1 MYWNLLGTL
10 MILVFCCVCGIVCYA
25 FYFDCDPYMLEKIT
39 RYDQV
44 RLIQFFNFQFILQ
57 TRNTLSIKQM
67 LPYFVM
73 DILKNYYGLAG
84 LFIACVYSAA
94 LSTVS
99 SGLNSLVAVFMHDFI
114 YPFNVYMK
122 KDEISQKMSMILSKL
137 LGNYSNTFKSV

>member
-1 MYWNLLGTL
+1 
-10 MILVFCCVCGIVCYA
+10 
-25 FYFDCDPYMLEKIT
+25 
-39 RYDQV
+39 
-44 RLIQFFNFQFILQ
+44 
-57 TRNTLSIKQM
+57 M

-114 YPFNVYMK
+114 YPLNSCLK
-122 KDEISQKMSMILSKL
+122 RADLTQKTSMVLSKL
-137 LGNYSNTFKSV
+137 LGKKHCSNVAIHKKIKT